1 MNVQTI
7 LKSKGNS
14 VVTVKPDASIPQAA
28 ALLRTHRIGA
38 LVVSRDGKAIDGI
51 ISERDIVLALADHGT
66 AVFDMD
72 VARLMSKNVVTCAL
86 ADSVSDLAALMTE
99 RRLRHIPVVERGSLV
114 GLVSIGDVVKNR
126 IEEVE
131 SESNSMR
138 ELIAGA

>member
-14 VVTVKPDASIPQAA
+14 VVTVKPDASIPDAA
-28 ALLRTHRIGA
+28 RLLRTHRIGA

-51 ISERDIVLALADHGT
+51 LSERDIVLALADHGT
-66 AVFDMD
+66 GVFEMD
-72 VARLMSKNVVTCAL
+72 VGRLMSRNVVTCTL

-99 RRLRHIPVVERGSLV
+99 RRLRHIPVVERGSLI